1 MQSDAIS
8 VSSGISEEGSL
19 GADQIA
25 GRYAILESVREAK
38 LDRARDIAALTI
50 PSLMPYAGKSEVEA
64 LPTPY
69 QGMGARC
76 INNLANKLLLTLFP
90 VSSPFFKLEV
100 PEGIVQQLQ
109 NEKDKNIKEAIEKRM
124 SEMENIIQSDLEVNA
139 FRVRLFETL
148 KQLLTTG
155 DFLLYIPLNGSPE
168 GYKLDKYVVKRAY
181 SGRMLEL
188 ILRQVISRAELPE
201 IWRQQLDEA
210 IDSSSAESGGEGSRP
225 SKYNMYTRVYLKGRK
240 HIEAK
245 YINGIKLE
253 GSEASYP
260 EDSSAWLPL
269 WMNGQSGE
277 DYGSGY
283 AEDYFGDL
291 IALEG
296 ISRAIQEHTA
306 IASKTFGVIRP
317 NSQMTP
323 RDIASVPNGGFVVGE
338 PEDLAYPEIGKRGDM
353 QVALQTYNNLM
364 DLLSKAFLITQIR
377 ASERTTAA
385 EVRLE
390 ANELETSLGGSYS
403 LLANTLQKP
412 LLMREMSRLKKQG
425 LLPQVSQKDIEPK
438 IIVGLDGLGRGTELE
453 KLMTAIETLG
463 LIAQAAPAIPG
474 LDMDKSVRVVFNAV
488 GFDPDEVL
496 KSEEQRMMEQ
506 QQQQQQQLMGA
517 MTDNIAKGIGN
528 SIPKVAEGAIED
540 PQNIQQLASSVM
552 PGMAQPQ
559 QPQG

>member
-50 PSLMPYAGKSEVEA
+50 PSLMPPAGKSEVEA

-76 INNLANKLLLTLFP
+76 INNLSNKLLLTLFP

-168 GYKLDKYVVKRAY
+168 GYRLDKYVVKRAY

-188 ILRQVISRAELPE
+188 ILKQVISRAELPE

-210 IDSSSAESGGEGSRP
+210 IDSSTAESSGEGSGP
-225 SKYNMYTRVYLKGRK
+225 SKYNMYTRVYLKDKK

-306 IASKTFGVIRP
+306 ISSKTFGVIRP
-317 NSQMTP
+317 KSQMTP
-323 RDIASVPNGGFVVGE
+323 RDLAGVPNGGFVVGE
-338 PEDLAYPEIGKRGDM
+338 PEDLAYPEVGKRGDM

-412 LLMREMSRLKKQG
+412 LLMREISRLKKRGQID
-425 LLPQVSQKDIEPK
+425 QVSREDIEPK

-506 QQQQQQQLMGA
+506 QQQQQQQMMGA